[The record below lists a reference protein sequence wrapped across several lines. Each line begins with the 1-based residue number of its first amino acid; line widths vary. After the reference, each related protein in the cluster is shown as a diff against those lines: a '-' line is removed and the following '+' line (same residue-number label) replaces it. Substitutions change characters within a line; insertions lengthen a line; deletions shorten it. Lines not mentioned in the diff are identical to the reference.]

1 MSVSAIYVIVFT
13 HINIVVLERVIE
25 FKIKVNYKFV
35 FLYYNLK
42 EIITYKYKTIS
53 NFIIIYQ

>member
-1 MSVSAIYVIVFT
+1 MSVSTIYVIVFT